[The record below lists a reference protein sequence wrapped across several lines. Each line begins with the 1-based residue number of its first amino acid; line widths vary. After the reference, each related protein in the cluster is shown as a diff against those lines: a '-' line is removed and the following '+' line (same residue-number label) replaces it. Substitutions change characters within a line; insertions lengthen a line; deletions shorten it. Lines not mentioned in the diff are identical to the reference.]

1 MIFLKY
7 LEDYK
12 KIYMTTLKDLNNNKV
27 MIYIIFFIIYFFI
40 YYSII
45 IPQIS
50 KDSENNILFY
60 ISEYLVKSKISIII
74 IIVVDVIILISL
86 IGGLV
91 QFNKRKNTLTDKIK
105 LAFLLPSIFS
115 FSILIFLNI
124 LTFNKYLLI
133 ISNSPITKYVFVIF
147 SNLFY
152 IIYLSLFLY
161 NFNNEINIEFFIAF
175 EILILFTIENIL
187 FSISNIYKVYYQL
200 DNDDFTTLSINCTS
214 NNIEKYSDNE
224 EKSKNNIQI
233 IEISKNY
240 GDTYLKTEGNSPVA
254 FYNKNINNY
263 QDLILADFY
272 YPGSYYSYLSDSPLN
287 GSPNLEALKIV
298 LSTYKSRV
306 IHLDLFSDKKDI
318 YDPNAKAVVR
328 CENMKDGKKALDFDE
343 VLGVI
348 NKWAW
353 INSDPS
359 NLSYPL
365 FLYLNLNFNQDN
377 ESIYIKIY
385 DSLLKVFSKYLV
397 DKKYSFSGRNSTFP
411 ISMAKMKECIG
422 KIIII
427 TSVYP
432 TKTVL
437 DELIN
442 SSTNNLNNSFNMN
455 LYKESYITFDKIGI
469 SEDNDKTVLLNNSK
483 TTINFYY
490 ALPNK
495 KDGNNNQD
503 KQGLYNPS
511 FQDCAQYGIQGTLM
525 YLFIPDDNF
534 NKWNLFFKNKNNL
547 NPVLKDESLRYVI
560 KTVAEIAPQ
569 NPVVGL
575 QKPQKYCLIPGM
587 MSTEKSNISG
597 DVANSSC

>member
-1 MIFLKY
+1 MVFLKY
-7 LEDYK
+7 LEDFK
-12 KIYMTTLKDLNNNKV
+12 NVYMKNLKDLNNNKV

-40 YYSII
+40 YYSIV

-60 ISEYLVKSKISIII
+60 IGEYLVESKISIII
-74 IIVVDVIILISL
+74 IIIIDVIILISL

-91 QFNKRKNTLTDKIK
+91 QFNKRKNILTDKIK
-105 LAFLLPSIFS
+105 LAFLLPTIFS

-124 LTFNKYLLI
+124 LTFNKYLLA
-133 ISNSPITKYVFVIF
+133 ISNSPITKYVFVII

-152 IIYLSLFLY
+152 IIFLSLFLY
-161 NFNNEINIEFFIAF
+161 NFNSDINIEFFIAL

-200 DNDDFTTLSINCTS
+200 DNDDFTTLSINCTT

-224 EKSKNNIQI
+224 ENSKNNIQI
-233 IEISKNY
+233 VEISKNY
-240 GDTYLKTEGNSPVA
+240 GDTYLKTEGNIPVA
-254 FYNKNINNY
+254 FYNKIINDY
-263 QDLILADFY
+263 QDLVLADFY

-287 GSPNLEALKIV
+287 GSPSLEALKIV

-318 YDPNAKAVVR
+318 YDPKAKPIVR

-343 VLGVI
+343 VLGLI

-353 INSDPS
+353 INSDPN

-365 FLYLNLNFNQDN
+365 FLYLNFNFNEDN

-427 TSVYP
+427 TNIYP

-437 DELIN
+437 DEIIN
-442 SSTNNLNNSFNMN
+442 SSTNNLNNSFNIN
-455 LYKESYITFDKIGI
+455 LYKESYVTFDKIGI

-483 TTINFYY
+483 TNINFYY
-490 ALPNK
+490 TLPNK
-495 KDGNNNQD
+495 KDANNNQD

-547 NPVLKDESLRYVI
+547 NPVLKDESLRHVI
-560 KTVAEIAPQ
+560 QTAVKIAPQ

-597 DVANSSC
+597 DVVNTSC